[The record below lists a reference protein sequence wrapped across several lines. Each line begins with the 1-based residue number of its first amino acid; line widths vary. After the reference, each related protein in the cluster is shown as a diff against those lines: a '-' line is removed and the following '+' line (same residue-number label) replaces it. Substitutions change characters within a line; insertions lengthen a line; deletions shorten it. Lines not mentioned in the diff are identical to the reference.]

1 MAHVILHNLSTQ
13 EDFEFSA
20 PAREAQALVDLA
32 WATFRHGARMDW
44 AVKGASHD
52 VHVPR
57 FLRMDGG
64 E

>member
-1 MAHVILHNLSTQ
+1 MAHVILHNLSTN
-13 EDFEFSA
+13 EDFRFNV

-32 WATFRHGARMDW
+32 WATARMGAPVDW

-52 VHVPR
+52 VSIPR
-57 FLRMDGG
+57 CVRVDGG

>member
-13 EDFEFSA
+13 EDFEFSV

-32 WATFRHGARMDW
+32 WTTVRKGAPTDW

-52 VHVPR
+52 VSVPKS
-57 FLRMDGG
+57 LRMDGG